1 MKPHSFTYNS
11 LKGLVQAIN
20 PESGT
25 ITCSYDS
32 SGNLSKRKDAR
43 PNAAPTNYAGAFDYF
58 PNGALANVSLGI
70 NSLPQQYCQNSR
82 LQIVAV
88 RLGAA
93 GGSTTTNCAN
103 SHDALNLAFSYGN
116 SGYNNG
122 NLMSE
127 TLLPLNATQ
136 SFSYDAYN
144 RLSTAAEGSAWSQSY
159 KYDTSGNS
167 NVSFGNRYVSAYS
180 GIVPL
185 SFTPQSNANFNAN
198 NQLIIQGSS
207 YDNSGNLKAI
217 GGYSF
222 TYDAESRQIGAT
234 VNGAGSTYSYD
245 GEGRRVQKVS
255 GGTTTVYVYD
265 AKGEVTAEYSSA
277 APAEVGTQYLT
288 GDHLGSTRLVSD
300 ASGVAL
306 GYHDYLPF
314 GEEISSGIGGRG
326 ILYGAADG
334 VTHKF
339 TEKERD
345 AETASSAMQG
355 LDYFGARYFSGGMG
369 RFTSPDPTLS
379 SAHLENPRSWNR
391 YAYVYNNPLRHIDP
405 DGQQALDL
413 SNPNIQKLLQTLRAP
428 AGRALGT
435 VKGGLIQTALE
446 YTTRPLL
453 GEIFGYAPMA
463 IRGDLSAHEY
473 ALLNKVSAYEKGA
486 TMLGV
491 GQQNQ
496 PGIDAVDVTNAKGIT
511 LKEASNIE
519 RAKDSA
525 VDALK
530 SADKAGFHDVEV
542 FIDAPSVSKSD
553 ATGLSKIQNVLGTGT
568 VTKVVVFT
576 GQGAVEYRPTA
587 EQQKQIA
594 CKQSGGSSCQ

>member
-1 MKPHSFTYNS
+1 
-11 LKGLVQAIN
+11 
-20 PESGT
+20 
-25 ITCSYDS
+25 
-32 SGNLSKRKDAR
+32 
-43 PNAAPTNYAGAFDYF
+43 
-58 PNGALANVSLGI
+58 
-70 NSLPQQYCQNSR
+70 
-82 LQIVAV
+82 
-88 RLGAA
+88 
-93 GGSTTTNCAN
+93 
-103 SHDALNLAFSYGN
+103 
-116 SGYNNG
+116 
-122 NLMSE
+122 
-127 TLLPLNATQ
+127 
-136 SFSYDAYN
+136 
-144 RLSTAAEGSAWSQSY
+144 
-159 KYDTSGNS
+159 
-167 NVSFGNRYVSAYS
+167 
-180 GIVPL
+180 
-185 SFTPQSNANFNAN
+185 
-198 NQLIIQGSS
+198 
-207 YDNSGNLKAI
+207 
-217 GGYSF
+217 
-222 TYDAESRQIGAT
+222 
-234 VNGAGSTYSYD
+234 
-245 GEGRRVQKVS
+245 
-255 GGTTTVYVYD
+255 
-265 AKGEVTAEYSSA
+265 
-277 APAEVGTQYLT
+277 
-288 GDHLGSTRLVSD
+288 
-300 ASGVAL
+300 
-306 GYHDYLPF
+306 
-314 GEEISSGIGGRG
+314 
-326 ILYGAADG
+326 
-334 VTHKF
+334 
-339 TEKERD
+339 
-345 AETASSAMQG
+345 MQG